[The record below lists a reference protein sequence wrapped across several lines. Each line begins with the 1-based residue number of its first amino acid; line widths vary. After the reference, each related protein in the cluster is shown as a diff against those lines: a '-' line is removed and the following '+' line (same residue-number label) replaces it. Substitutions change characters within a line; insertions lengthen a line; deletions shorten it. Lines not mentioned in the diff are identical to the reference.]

1 MSRVSRLDREK
12 STHLGAC
19 SGRAAKIQ
27 LSGSGQNIDVS
38 LSASVFKIAR
48 LLGGKDPHA

>member
-12 STHLGAC
+12 SSHLGAC
-19 SGRAAKIQ
+19 SGRAANFQ
-27 LSGSGQNIDVS
+27 LFGSGQRIDE
-38 LSASVFKIAR
+38 SASSVFEIAR

>member
-12 STHLGAC
+12 SSHLGAC
-19 SGRAAKIQ
+19 SGRAANFQ
-27 LSGSGQNIDVS
+27 LFGSGQRIDV
-38 LSASVFKIAR
+38 SASVFEIAR